1 MIQTW
6 ERHCRACQ
14 VRGIPFNGE
23 EVEYALRYTADHAR
37 LGTSRDHTRFESDNE
52 SDAGG
57 RGDDE
62 DIDDDSENAVL
73 EQRERHSQL
82 PQIDE
87 LIQELSKRLG
97 QVAVNQCHE
106 DAVFW
111 HNLAMERFDAFVG
124 MPKRSLRAMRE
135 VLLKEFSID
144 IKNPLTQSRIEL
156 RNTLSGIIDAS
167 TFPCCPMGCMTFTG
181 DYAARDNCAACGR
194 EQYDSDGKPKG
205 SWQYIPLIPRLI
217 LQYSH
222 AQRAQEL
229 AGYRDTFHP
238 DQPRTVWR
246 DVFDGDWY
254 RECWANGYFRD
265 PHNIALRISLDGIGL
280 VNTPR
285 QSQTV
290 TPVVIYNLNLHP
302 TDRNEASNA
311 LTVIIPGSP
320 KSEFMDTWLHPLMQE
335 LRLLQLGI
343 HGVYDGYTKRPF
355 MLRAHPIL
363 VTGDGKAIAQ
373 IMGTKSPGG
382 AQKGCRM
389 CELVGVQDN
398 NSTFYYPSGGNLNP
412 EPYNHQRDVIEAV
425 HARQASITL
434 AAVAKMK
441 KLTGISR
448 RSTLLDVPTIHFPR
462 SFPLDTMHCM
472 SQNIPKLLM
481 RMWRGL
487 LFPNRNMPWVLTEGQ
502 WQAVNY
508 SLAQSRSLIPTHVG
522 TAPQNTA
529 TCMNW
534 TSSEYHTFLTIYGAP
549 ALKANLPQLYGI
561 NLMRYRHILRLADK
575 KIFTEAEIQDLRS
588 RVGAFVQDYERIY
601 FGNIAQQLR
610 VCTIQI
616 HYLLHLADNIR
627 DFGSPVNFSQWALER
642 FLRDIK
648 HLARSPSLKYTSIT
662 INLLDLERRR
672 HANFATSLPI
682 TTSYKHTQTG
692 QPPLLLEQQRA
703 TRRAHKYDH
712 HQQQRA

>member
-1 MIQTW
+1 MCLT
-6 ERHCRACQ
+6 
-14 VRGIPFNGE
+14 VTGI
-23 EVEYALRYTADHAR
+23 
-37 LGTSRDHTRFESDNE
+37 
-52 SDAGG
+52 
-57 RGDDE
+57 
-62 DIDDDSENAVL
+62 ENA
-73 EQRERHSQL
+73 
-82 PQIDE
+82 
-87 LIQELSKRLG
+87 
-97 QVAVNQCHE
+97 
-106 DAVFW
+106 
-111 HNLAMERFDAFVG
+111 
-124 MPKRSLRAMRE
+124 
-135 VLLKEFSID
+135 
-144 IKNPLTQSRIEL
+144 
-156 RNTLSGIIDAS
+156 
-167 TFPCCPMGCMTFTG
+167 
-181 DYAARDNCAACGR
+181 GR
-194 EQYDSDGKPKG
+194 MD
-205 SWQYIPLIPRLI
+205 
-217 LQYSH
+217 
-222 AQRAQEL
+222 
-229 AGYRDTFHP
+229 
-238 DQPRTVWR
+238 
-246 DVFDGDWY
+246 
-254 RECWANGYFRD
+254 YFRD
-265 PHNIALRISLDGIGL
+265 PHDIALRISLDGIGL

-311 LTVIIPGSP
+311 LTVLTIPGSP
-320 KSEFMDTWLHPLMQE
+320 KSEFIDTWLHPLMQE

-425 HARQASITL
+425 HARQSSITL
-434 AAVAKMK
+434 VAVAKMK

-575 KIFTEAEIQDLRS
+575 KTFTEAEIQDFRS
-588 RVGAFVQDYERIY
+588 RVGVFVQEYERIY

-692 QPPLLLEQQRA
+692 QPPLLLDRTQDKRPSRWARKLAQAQLAHPHGQDMSAPEDMILYRQCLLPSGATVSPQCYDRKGNHPRNRSFVAYTPERTRGIRRTPTFRSYRKVDFHRFFIQPLPTCLGKPVSQRPFPA
-703 TRRAHKYDH
+703 AGVVAGALASFVFQLFAELKALQMACALLRFTRSVQGKHPPNRDQKA
-712 HQQQRA
+712 APLLLNLT